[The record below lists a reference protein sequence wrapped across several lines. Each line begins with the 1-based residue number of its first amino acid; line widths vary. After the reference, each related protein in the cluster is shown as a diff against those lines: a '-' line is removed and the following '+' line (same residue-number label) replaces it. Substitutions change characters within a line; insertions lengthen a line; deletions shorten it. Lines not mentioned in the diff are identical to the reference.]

1 MKRTERFECMVLAFQ
16 ISKNVLSGMRHFIM
30 WSLFLS
36 KLIIKSSISLQ
47 FFVSLLLNNSAA
59 QWVRT
64 LTTYDTKKLNFY
76 YFYLPK
82 HFWSI
87 IVKFEISKP
96 GKVF

>member
-1 MKRTERFECMVLAFQ
+1 MVLAFQ

-36 KLIIKSSISLQ
+36 KLLIKSSISLQ

-64 LTTYDTKKLNFY
+64 LTTYDTKKAEVLLLLPSQTFLVNYCKIWNF
-76 YFYLPK
+76 
-82 HFWSI
+82 
-87 IVKFEISKP
+87 
-96 GKVF
+96 